1 MNKDKKSTKLDLA
14 VFEKN
19 GKPEFVHIIKRN
31 RYKATKALNG
41 FLIGLKNEAS
51 GSKETSRIIVKFIS
65 NNKISKEEE
74 KHLKNQVYDIFKIL
88 GIGVPFMLIP
98 GSTLLIP
105 FIVKVAEKKGID
117 LIPSNFKK
125 NKELNNSKMD

>member
-1 MNKDKKSTKLDLA
+1 
-14 VFEKN
+14 
-19 GKPEFVHIIKRN
+19 
-31 RYKATKALNG
+31 
-41 FLIGLKNEAS
+41 
-51 GSKETSRIIVKFIS
+51 
-65 NNKISKEEE
+65 
-74 KHLKNQVYDIFKIL
+74 
-88 GIGVPFMLIP
+88 MLIP